1 MTYRFI
7 DSQKANFPIKVLCR
21 VCQIPRSSYYDWI
34 RRRPSIEKRQV
45 NRQELKDEIKLVH
58 GDSKCRYGAPKITA
72 ALRIQG
78 LHVSRKVVAN
88 LMVELGIR
96 GSCSKKKFKTT
107 RSDKAA
113 TPSPDLV
120 NRDFSASCPDEIYVS
135 DLTYIPTKEGWLY
148 LVTIMDVFSRR
159 ILGWSIDTN
168 MTTDL
173 LVRALDQLKATRGRM
188 RFAGTKFH
196 SYPFLSLFGYI
207 IMRQL
212 S

>member
-1 MTYRFI
+1 M
-7 DSQKANFPIKVLCR
+7 KA
-21 VCQIPRSSYYDWI
+21 D
-34 RRRPSIEKRQV
+34 
-45 NRQELKDEIKLVH
+45 
-58 GDSKCRYGAPKITA
+58 
-72 ALRIQG
+72 
-78 LHVSRKVVAN
+78 
-88 LMVELGIR
+88 
-96 GSCSKKKFKTT
+96 KK
-107 RSDKAA
+107 AIY
-113 TPSPDLV
+113 SPDLV
-120 NRDFSASCPDEIYVS
+120 NRNFHAEDLDQLLVS